1 MSKGGFAMPS
11 INEIILYIMI
21 VFMVVGAVDKI
32 FGNKFGYGE
41 KFDEGF
47 MAMGSLAIAMVGV
60 VSLAPVLANVLRPI
74 VEPVYV
80 FLGADPAMFATT
92 LLANDMG
99 GYPLAMQLAKTE
111 EAGLFAGLILGAMMG
126 PTIVFT
132 IPVALGIIKKEDH
145 KYLAKGVLAGMI
157 TIPIGCFVGGLVA
170 GFDLT
175 MILKNLVPIIIVS
188 ALLAVGLWF
197 IPEKMIKGFTVFGQG
212 VVIVITIGTAAIIV
226 ETLTGGKLVL
236 IPGMAPIQ
244 DGILIV
250 GSIAIKLAGAF
261 PLVHFITKVF
271 NKPLMQV
278 GKLLGMGDVAAAG
291 MVATLANN
299 IPMFGLMKDMDERGK
314 VLNVAFAVSAAFVFG
329 DHLGFTAGVNKDM
342 IFPMVAGKL
351 VAGITAVILASFITP
366 KNKIEEPAIE
376 QPNVISE

>member
-111 EAGLFAGLILGAMMG
+111 EAGLFAGLI
-126 PTIVFT
+126 
-132 IPVALGIIKKEDH
+132 
-145 KYLAKGVLAGMI
+145 
-157 TIPIGCFVGGLVA
+157 
-170 GFDLT
+170 
-175 MILKNLVPIIIVS
+175 
-188 ALLAVGLWF
+188 
-197 IPEKMIKGFTVFGQG
+197 
-212 VVIVITIGTAAIIV
+212 
-226 ETLTGGKLVL
+226 
-236 IPGMAPIQ
+236 
-244 DGILIV
+244 
-250 GSIAIKLAGAF
+250 
-261 PLVHFITKVF
+261 
-271 NKPLMQV
+271 
-278 GKLLGMGDVAAAG
+278 
-291 MVATLANN
+291 
-299 IPMFGLMKDMDERGK
+299 
-314 VLNVAFAVSAAFVFG
+314 
-329 DHLGFTAGVNKDM
+329 
-342 IFPMVAGKL
+342 
-351 VAGITAVILASFITP
+351 
-366 KNKIEEPAIE
+366 
-376 QPNVISE
+376 